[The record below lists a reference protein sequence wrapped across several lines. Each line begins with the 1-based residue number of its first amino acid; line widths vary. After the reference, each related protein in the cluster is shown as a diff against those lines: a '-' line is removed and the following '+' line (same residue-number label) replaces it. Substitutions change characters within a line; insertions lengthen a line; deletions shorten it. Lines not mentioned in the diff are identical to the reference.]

1 MAELSVEEAQ
11 RLARQF
17 LTGLAG
23 DAEVGRLE
31 SALAEDQTLALELLA
46 QMQSALEDVA
56 PEGLT
61 QDQVKSVDA
70 RVEALVG
77 PRIRRRGFFGV
88 FKRLFKRRRK
98 PAPARVAGRAKAPEP
113 APAPAP
119 VAAVESPLMPDG
131 EGMEEMAPIAPST
144 GSGQA
149 SAPLPSEALAH
160 MDGLDTAPA
169 PRPAARAA
177 AVDQDHPAEGFPWL
191 AAAGALLAL
200 GLLGLGGSWAWSR
213 LQRRQPARPAQA
225 ALAVPTPVRGPVPTP
240 APKGPAPARRDVV
253 LATKNGFDT
262 LPAAL
267 PPTTPQSAGQLP

>member
-31 SALAEDQTLALELLA
+31 SALADDQTLALELLA

-61 QDQVKSVDA
+61 QEQVKSVDA

-77 PRIRRRGFFGV
+77 PRIRRRGLFGI

-98 PAPARVAGRAKAPEP
+98 PVPARVARRPEP
-113 APAPAP
+113 RETREAPAP
-119 VAAVESPLMPDG
+119 VPATVPEAAGLADG
-131 EGMEEMAPIAPST
+131 DGMEEMAPIAPST
-144 GSGQA
+144 GSGQS

-160 MDGLDTAPA
+160 LGGVEEAPASAPESASGPGFPWMALLATVVVIALLAFAGLEGWSAWSRRHARPKAAPVAASQPVAAKPPAAPA
-169 PRPAARAA
+169 PTA
-177 AVDQDHPAEGFPWL
+177 
-191 AAAGALLAL
+191 
-200 GLLGLGGSWAWSR
+200 
-213 LQRRQPARPAQA
+213 
-225 ALAVPTPVRGPVPTP
+225 

-253 LATKNGFDT
+253 PGTRSGADT
-262 LPAAL
+262 LPAAI
-267 PPTTPQSAGQLP
+267 PPTTPQAAGELP

>member
-23 DAEVGRLE
+23 DADGGRLE
-31 SALAEDQTLALELLA
+31 SVLAEDQTLALELLA

-61 QDQVKSVDA
+61 QEQVKSVDA

-98 PAPARVAGRAKAPEP
+98 PVPARVARRANAPDPVETP

-119 VAAVESPLMPDG
+119 MVESPLLPDG
-131 EGMEEMAPIAPST
+131 EGMEEMAPIA
-144 GSGQA
+144 A
-149 SAPLPSEALAH
+149 APLPSEALAH
-160 MDGLDTAPA
+160 MEGLDTSPAPA
-169 PRPAARAA
+169 PAPKPAAPVPAA
-177 AVDQDHPAEGFPWL
+177 AAEPSGAGFPWL
-191 AAAGALLAL
+191 ALGGAVLVL
-200 GLLGLGGSWAWSR
+200 GLLGLGGSWAWAR
-213 LQRRQPARPAQA
+213 FRNRQAPRPLQA
-225 ALAVPTPVRGPVPTP
+225 ALAAPTPVRGPVPTP

-253 LATKNGFDT
+253 LATKNQFDT